1 MTGSAAGQSFDRLRP
16 REAGPAGKA
25 KTTDREGK
33 RALFSEVAAPP
44 AAGSVALDC
53 GRCDARSV
61 VSMATLWRVS
71 FPAVPALVPGQGVR
85 ANMKCPACGERSW
98 LTLSLRHKA

>member
-1 MTGSAAGQSFDRLRP
+1 MTGNAAEQSFDRVRP
-16 REAGPAGKA
+16 RAAGAAGRA

-44 AAGSVALDC
+44 SAGSVALDC
-53 GRCDARSV
+53 SKCGARSV
-61 VSMATLWRVS
+61 VSMATLWRVA
-71 FPAVPALVPGQGVR
+71 FPAVPAVVPGHGVR

-98 LTLSLRHKA
+98 LTVSLRHKD